1 MDKYKIEKDIID
13 TIKDTAEEKR
23 KLTIK
28 SMIIL
33 TKIMLFASSKVGES
47 ILSAGVAVFIIY
59 LFGQFSLLAIGAS
72 MILAPITAF
81 LIKKIIPSFD
91 NKDEYEEYK
100 YTLSIL
106 RDLREGKIDIE

>member
-13 TIKDTAEEKR
+13 VINDTTEEKR

-28 SMIIL
+28 LMIIL

-47 ILSAGVAVFIIY
+47 ILAAGVAVLIIY
-59 LFGQFSLLAIGAS
+59 LFGQFSFLAVGAS

-91 NKDEYEEYK
+91 NKDEYEESK
-100 YTLSIL
+100 YTLKIL
-106 RDLREGKIDIE
+106 RDLREGRIDIK

>member
-33 TKIMLFASSKVGES
+33 TKIMLFASSKAGES
-47 ILSAGVAVFIIY
+47 I
-59 LFGQFSLLAIGAS
+59 
-72 MILAPITAF
+72 
-81 LIKKIIPSFD
+81 
-91 NKDEYEEYK
+91 
-100 YTLSIL
+100 
-106 RDLREGKIDIE
+106 